1 MAVILDISATV
12 PEATIRDFTRAC
24 DRYRDELGNSQAV
37 AIRRGTIALIKSLRT
52 RTPKAK
58 KQTPSRNIRRVR
70 PDESYP
76 YVTPK
81 GRKRPHPRW
90 VVIRR
95 GGADKT
101 VYYKPTNPSES
112 DAPVKTKSEAVRRW
126 GQHTRWGLARKS
138 WGWFMHALFNRAN
151 PESANPKAKIDSRM
165 VDGHPLREVVTGPNR
180 RVEVLIVNKLGYMRD
195 ILPNGALEEAMRAAT
210 RSINTQIDEGHA
222 KARKEMT

>member
-1 MAVILDISATV
+1 MAVVLDISASV
-12 PEATIRDFTRAC
+12 PEATIRDFARAC
-24 DRYRDELGNSQAV
+24 NRYRDELGNSQAV

-58 KQTPSRNIRRVR
+58 KQMSLQNVRRADPSITY
-70 PDESYP
+70 SY
-76 YVTPK
+76 YTPK
-81 GRKRPHPRW
+81 GKRKSFPRW
-90 VVIRR
+90 LIVRH
-95 GGADKT
+95 GGKK
-101 VYYKPTNPSES
+101 VYYKPSGLKDFIT
-112 DAPVKTKSEAVRRW
+112 PVKNKSEARRRW

-180 RVEVLIVNKLGYMRD
+180 RVEVLIVNKLDYMRD